1 MRRQIVASLWALLAA
16 ATAHASP
23 EVARTF
29 KAQGDGLVQRGKPEE
44 AIHSYES
51 AIQED
56 PEWLVA
62 YDALAASLFAAGKF
76 DDVIARLRPVVE
88 KHREDY
94 PNGWYSL
101 GYAYR
106 KTGRNA
112 ESVEAY
118 KQYTKLKPDDAEGYY
133 GLGRAQLS
141 LDKKDDAVA
150 SFNRYIK
157 LEKRPT
163 ERRWVEKAK
172 TEIEKLKT
180 KGAKADEPDEPAE
193 PGERT
198 TTNRADSFAEQA
210 DAQAKK
216 GKWDGAYALY
226 QKARALDGASTRA
239 YDGIGESGIRTHRYK
254 EMVPM
259 FRNAI
264 ADNPGYASGFYYL
277 GRALA
282 ELGKKS
288 EALDALKRFAAL
300 QPSNPDGQFHLGMML
315 KNAGQ
320 SADAQKALGKYLE
333 VENRPGSEHEQSKK
347 TAQSALKEMGA
358 SK

>member
-1 MRRQIVASLWALLAA
+1 MSGGALALLLVAA
-16 ATAHASP
+16 APRASASP

-29 KAQGDGLVQRGKPEE
+29 KAEGDGLVQRGKPEE
-44 AIHSYES
+44 AILSYES
-51 AIQED
+51 AIKED
-56 PEWLVA
+56 PDWLVA

-76 DDVIARLRPVVE
+76 DEVITRLRPVVE

-94 PNGWYSL
+94 ANGWYSL

-106 KTGRNA
+106 KTGRYA

-133 GLGRAQLS
+133 GLGRAQLN

-150 SFNRYIK
+150 AFSRYIK

-172 TEIEKLKT
+172 AEIDKLKT
-180 KGAKADEPDEPAE
+180 KGAKAADEKDEPAE
-193 PGERT
+193 PGDRT
-198 TTNRADSFAEQA
+198 ATNRADLLAEQA

-216 GKWDGAYALY
+216 GKWDAAYALY
-226 QKARALDGASTRA
+226 QKARAVDGASTRA
-239 YDGIGESGIRTHRYK
+239 YDGIGESGLHTKRYK

-264 ADNPGYASGFYYL
+264 SDNPGYASGFYYL
-277 GRALA
+277 GRSLG
-282 ELGKKS
+282 ELGKKA

-300 QPSNPDGQFHLGMML
+300 MPSNPDGQFHLGMML
-315 KNAGQ
+315 KQAGQ
-320 SADAQKALGKYLE
+320 AADAQKALGKYLE
-333 VENRPGSEHEQSKK
+333 VENRPGPEHEQSKK
-347 TAQSALKEMGA
+347 AAEAALKELKA